1 MIKTENKYRQRT
13 VCVKFCAWGISA
25 YRDNE
30 DKRS

>member
-1 MIKTENKYRQRT
+1 MIKTENKYMQRT
-13 VCVKFCAWGISA
+13 VCVKLCAWGISA